1 VRTGEEVHL
10 DATRARSD
18 RRRVAIPIGLAV
30 LVGAV
35 PTLLIAAVEDLRFVY
50 EGAQLRSALD
60 TAQALIGALVAYLLY
75 GRFRRTGLLND
86 LALAYALGLAAATN
100 LTLAAVPAIVGDLQP
115 DAFTTWAPLTARTVT
130 ASVIALAALGPDRPY
145 RWSRPPGPAL
155 VTAILGT
162 VGAVSITVG
171 LLADRLPAGVERA
184 LTASASGR
192 PRLESEPVLLVAQ
205 VVLMG
210 CFIGA
215 AIGFARRALTDRS
228 TLTLALAVA
237 CVLSAFARL
246 NFVLYPSLY
255 TDIVHTGDVFRL
267 AFYLVLL
274 VGAAGEINRY
284 WLAQTQAVAAAER
297 RRVAR
302 DLHDGLTQELSFIR
316 SHTASLAE
324 GRSDPQVLEHVA
336 AAAQRALTQ
345 SRRVIEALTFSA
357 LPDLRD
363 AVTAAIDGLASAY
376 GATVDLDVAEVRADP
391 ETAATAAWIAR
402 ESVSNALRHGGATRV
417 TVAVHRDGAT
427 LRLTVEDDGF
437 GFAPGEPGS
446 AEGRQGFGL
455 RSMRERAELLGGEL
469 RVTSAPGAG
478 TSLEAVLPISR

>member
-1 VRTGEEVHL
+1 
-10 DATRARSD
+10 
-18 RRRVAIPIGLAV
+18 
-30 LVGAV
+30 
-35 PTLLIAAVEDLRFVY
+35 
-50 EGAQLRSALD
+50 
-60 TAQALIGALVAYLLY
+60 
-75 GRFRRTGLLND
+75 
-86 LALAYALGLAAATN
+86 
-100 LTLAAVPAIVGDLQP
+100 
-115 DAFTTWAPLTARTVT
+115 
-130 ASVIALAALGPDRPY
+130 
-145 RWSRPPGPAL
+145 
-155 VTAILGT
+155 
-162 VGAVSITVG
+162 
-171 LLADRLPAGVERA
+171 
-184 LTASASGR
+184 
-192 PRLESEPVLLVAQ
+192 
-205 VVLMG
+205 
-210 CFIGA
+210 
-215 AIGFARRALTDRS
+215 
-228 TLTLALAVA
+228 
-237 CVLSAFARL
+237 
-246 NFVLYPSLY
+246 
-255 TDIVHTGDVFRL
+255 
-267 AFYLVLL
+267 
-274 VGAAGEINRY
+274 
-284 WLAQTQAVAAAER
+284 
-297 RRVAR
+297 
-302 DLHDGLTQELSFIR
+302 
-316 SHTASLAE
+316 
-324 GRSDPQVLEHVA
+324 VA